1 MKIFEDYL
9 DNVDYLHGDCQNW
22 VIQNF
27 KRGDLIVVIQ
37 EYDWDVECT
46 CMAHSLLKR
55 KGKFLD
61 VRGYMDTMDEVL
73 EEFDCDDSDVLYF
86 NTLKEF
92 KNYLDQ
98 MEIPYSE

>member
-9 DNVDYLHGDCQNW
+9 DDVDYLHGDCQDW

-37 EYDWDVECT
+37 EYDWDIEEI

-86 NTLKEF
+86 KTLKEF
-92 KNYLDQ
+92 KNYLDDMQ
-98 MEIPYSE
+98 IPYSE